1 MLPGYAGTMQVLDAL
16 SRPLRALRISVT
28 DRCNFRCSYCMP
40 REVFGP
46 DYAFLPREALLSFE
60 EVTRLARVFVG
71 LGVTKLRLTGGE
83 PLLRRELPSLV
94 RMLAAVP
101 GLEDL
106 ALTTNGV
113 LLPDLAVDLRAAGLR
128 RVTVS
133 LDTLRPD
140 RFQALSDTDL
150 PLARVLAGIDAA
162 RSAGFGPLKLN
173 CVLQRGVNADEIL
186 DLAAFA
192 REGSHTLR
200 FIEYMDVGTTNGWR
214 LESVVPAAEVHRILH
229 ARWPLEP
236 LIPSE
241 GAVAK
246 EWRYAD
252 GKGEVGLISSV
263 TAPFCRTCDRAR
275 LSADGHLY
283 TCLFANEG
291 LDLKGFLRSGH
302 SDPDLASLLG
312 FHWKRRNDRYSE
324 LRRADTPGLPR
335 IEMSHIGG

>member
-1 MLPGYAGTMQVLDAL
+1 MVSHDSLG
-16 SRPLRALRISVT
+16 RPLKALRLSVT
-28 DRCNFRCSYCMP
+28 DRCNFRCGYCMP
-40 REVFGP
+40 REAFGP
-46 DYAFLPREALLSFE
+46 DYPFLPREALLSFE
-60 EVTRLARVFVG
+60 ELTRLARIFLG

-94 RMLAAVP
+94 RMLAPLP

-113 LLPDLAVDLRAAGLR
+113 LLPELALELRRAGLR
-128 RVTVS
+128 RLTVS

-150 PLARVLAGIDAA
+150 SLDRVLAGIEAA
-162 RSAGFGPLKLN
+162 RTAGFGPLKLN
-173 CVLQRGVNADEIL
+173 CVLQRGVNEDEIL
-186 DLAAFA
+186 ELAGYA
-192 REGSHTLR
+192 REAGHTLR
-200 FIEYMDVGTTNGWR
+200 FIEFMDVGTKNGWR
-214 LESVVPAAEVHRILH
+214 LAAVVPAAEVHQLLH

-236 LIPSE
+236 LNTAE
-241 GAVAK
+241 GAVAQG
-246 EWRYAD
+246 WRYRD
-252 GKGEVGLISSV
+252 GRGEVGLISSV
-263 TAPFCRTCDRAR
+263 TVPFCRTCDRAR

-302 SDPDLASLLG
+302 RDEDLAALLRS
-312 FHWKRRNDRYSE
+312 HWSRREDRYSE
-324 LRRADTPGLPR
+324 IRRADTPGLPR

>member
-28 DRCNFRCSYCMP
+28 DRCNFRCGYCMP

-94 RMLAAVP
+94 RMLSAVP

-113 LLPDLAVDLRAAGLR
+113 LLPDLATDLRSAGLR

-140 RFQALSDTDL
+140 RFQTLSDTDL
-150 PLARVLAGIDAA
+150 PLARVLAGIEAA

-173 CVLQRGVNADEIL
+173 CVLQRGVNDDEIL

-192 REGSHTLR
+192 REGGHTLR
-200 FIEYMDVGTTNGWR
+200 FIEFMDVGTTNGWR
-214 LESVVPAAEVHRILH
+214 LESVVPATEVHRILH

-236 LIPSE
+236 LRPSE

-246 EWRYAD
+246 EWCYAD
-252 GKGEVGLISSV
+252 GKGEVGLIASV

-283 TCLFANEG
+283 TCLFAHEG

-312 FHWKRRNDRYSE
+312 FHWKRREDRYSE
-324 LRRADTPGLPR
+324 LRHAGTPGLPK

>member
-1 MLPGYAGTMQVLDAL
+1 MAPLDTL
-16 SRPLRALRISVT
+16 GRPLKALRLSVT
-28 DRCNFRCSYCMP
+28 DRCNFRCGYCMP
-40 REVFGP
+40 KEVFGP
-46 DYAFLPREALLSFE
+46 DYPFLPREALLSFE
-60 EVTRLARVFVG
+60 EITRLARIFMG

-83 PLLRRELPSLV
+83 PLLRRELPVLV
-94 RMLAAVP
+94 RMLAALP

-113 LLPDLAVDLRAAGLR
+113 LLPDLAPDLRAAGLR
-128 RVTVS
+128 RLTVS

-150 PLARVLAGIDAA
+150 PLARVLEGLEAA
-162 RSAGFGPLKLN
+162 RAAGFGPLKLN
-173 CVLQRGVNADEIL
+173 CVLQRGVNDDEIL

-192 REGSHTLR
+192 REQGHTLR
-200 FIEYMDVGTTNGWR
+200 FIEFMDVGTTNGWH
-214 LESVVPAAEVHRILH
+214 LASVVPAAEVHRRLH

-236 LIPSE
+236 LPTPA
-241 GAVAK
+241 GAVAH
-246 EWRYAD
+246 EWRYLD

-263 TAPFCRTCDRAR
+263 TAPFCRSCDRAR

-283 TCLFANEG
+283 TCLFASGG

-302 SDPDLASLLG
+302 GDADIAALLAS
-312 FHWKRRNDRYSE
+312 HWRRRTDRYSE

-335 IEMSHIGG
+335 VEMSHIGG